1 MRIRLIAGGLNT
13 ARGFGPNGRWSSA
26 GAGRGCDH
34 WDARPRR
41 FRVQPRVGRGIR
53 PRLTRASGRVERFR
67 PRATAPSSRPANNAF
82 RPSGWS
88 AARDCR
94 HYCRSS
100 RPSTAGGGAGPEAG
114 DTPGLSAGAGRGC
127 TVSPAVRRRPRR
139 QLRVCLLSGPGA
151 ADIGLDGV
159 GFRGPAR
166 TIWKFRRRDV
176 RGIVRHEIGAPRP
189 GAVQHG
195 PVAMASE
202 IGTLRYP
209 DGLRRTIHRDEL
221 RVHVTSEHVGN
232 FEIDRLQAV
241 HGDPW
246 IGQAPANPRAGGND
260 EHEFDDHRGI
270 RHRDHVGFTAR
281 SGLPAG
287 CRRAEG

>member
-1 MRIRLIAGGLNT
+1 MPT
-13 ARGFGPNGRWSSA
+13 AH
-26 GAGRGCDH
+26 GA
-34 WDARPRR
+34 
-41 FRVQPRVGRGIR
+41 
-53 PRLTRASGRVERFR
+53 
-67 PRATAPSSRPANNAF
+67 SRPA
-82 RPSGWS
+82 RRRSE
-88 AARDCR
+88 AR
-94 HYCRSS
+94 
-100 RPSTAGGGAGPEAG
+100 ANEGFAVGGE
-114 DTPGLSAGAGRGC
+114 DLDRNRKVRC
-127 TVSPAVRRRPRR
+127 VRRT
-139 QLRVCLLSGPGA
+139 G
-151 ADIGLDGV
+151 I
-159 GFRGPAR
+159 RGQER

-189 GAVQHG
+189 GTVEHG

-232 FEIDRLQAV
+232 FEIDRLQAM

-270 RHRDHVGFTAR
+270 RHRDHVEFTAR
-281 SGLPAG
+281 SRLPAG
-287 CRRAEG
+287 CRQAEGRDGPAATRQSGRTLPHVSADPAAAGFHAGRNPTWTCRRASPSPSGGHAGRPERFRSGASWTCGYDDFMFCTFQSLPGTRAHC